1 MTDLIGFFLEAPEEL
16 PRLRIQLLVV
26 VAVLLPLWCPS
37 SPQHSLS
44 ASTMLLPIL
53 ASSHRGSCRPHLASH
68 PAPISLLPSLKPLS
82 AASTFGLAGT
92 ATTAATMAA
101 RALDTSYGPEGK
113 FFEVVQWVPT
123 FEQRAADPEGEIAG
137 LAAVRRRVEERAH
150 SLRDARQT
158 RRRHALHRSCDSAG
172 TDRRSLPG
180 PAVVPRCGARREVVA
195 AR

>member
-1 MTDLIGFFLEAPEEL
+1 
-16 PRLRIQLLVV
+16 
-26 VAVLLPLWCPS
+26 
-37 SPQHSLS
+37 
-44 ASTMLLPIL
+44 
-53 ASSHRGSCRPHLASH
+53 
-68 PAPISLLPSLKPLS
+68 
-82 AASTFGLAGT
+82 
-92 ATTAATMAA
+92 MAA

-137 LAAVRRRVEERAH
+137 LAAVRRRVEELAH

-158 RRRHALHRSCDSAG
+158 RPRHALHRSCDSAG
-172 TDRRSLPG
+172 THRRSITG